1 MIKKP
6 DMKLPNKASWK
17 DALKKGVDFISK
29 LADQDDEQLAQAH
42 QNEINSIIT
51 KHLLKVIVS
60 DEPIDREIKQAIKF
74 IIDEDP
80 SLDVSQNEWVEVLKE
95 ALIKVEVQYT
105 ANEHDYLA
113 DVIVLYMDEN
123 LAGDKKP
130 KAVKMRT
137 QFTYDELPQEL
148 RNDIFEAQSQQQ
160 TLSIELYTKEQ

>member
-6 DMKLPNKASWK
+6 DIKLPNKASWK

-42 QNEINSIIT
+42 QNEINSIIS

-60 DEPIDREIKQAIKF
+60 DEPIDREIKQAMKF
-74 IIDEDP
+74 ILDDN
-80 SLDVSQNEWVEVLKE
+80 SDLDVSQNEWVKVLQD
-95 ALIKVEVQYT
+95 ALIKVEVQYS

-113 DVIVLYMDEN
+113 DVIILYMDEN

-130 KAVKMRT
+130 KAVKMRSE
-137 QFTYDELPQEL
+137 FTYDELPQEL
-148 RNDIFEAQSQQQ
+148 RNDIFKAHSQQQ
-160 TLSIELYTKEQ
+160 TLSFELYTKEQ